1 MVENLL
7 KRAKVFMGL
16 EAEEEGG
23 SPPASQLDI
32 GSILKGRREAAKE
45 KSECLCEIMLYEPKV
60 YEDSLSISGSL
71 RGNSPVLVN
80 LKNLDPSEGTRLID
94 FVCGT
99 AYAIDGHMVKIAETI
114 FLFTPNSVKVTE
126 AEEKGILE
134 EGISSF
140 GERRDGFFSQR

>member
-16 EAEEEGG
+16 ETEEEENRA
-23 SPPASQLDI
+23 SASQLDI
-32 GSILKGRREAAKE
+32 GSILKGRREAVKE
-45 KSECLCEIMLYEPKV
+45 KTECLCEIMLYEPKV

-71 RGNSPVLVN
+71 RGGSPVLVN

-114 FLFTPNSVKVTE
+114 FLFTPNSVRVTE

-134 EGISSF
+134 EGVSPF
-140 GERRDGFFSQR
+140 GERKDSFFGR